1 MCSCGMC
8 AKRLSFH
15 LLELRHSG
23 SYVYTTEPKT
33 PRVCSSLY
41 TKLSS
46 ILDLFLAVKKTHSKR
61 KYLWGVSTISTNS
74 YWAFSIYCRPR
85 VLSSLFLR
93 LLIKHFLCVRHYSKH
108 LVDTTKTKSQ
118 ISRSLYSNGDIC
130 TNLSMTVMN
139 AQQNK
144 TSNRA

>member
-1 MCSCGMC
+1 MC

-23 SYVYTTEPKT
+23 SYVHTTEPRP
-33 PRVCSSLY
+33 PRACSSLY
-41 TKLSS
+41 AKLSS

-61 KYLWGVSTISTNS
+61 KYLWGVSTVSTNT
-74 YWAFSIYCRPR
+74 YWAFSIYCRLR

-93 LLIKHFLCVRHYSKH
+93 LLIKHFLCVRLFKAS
-108 LVDTTKTKSQ
+108 
-118 ISRSLYSNGDIC
+118 SRYHKQKQSPKFQGAYTLMEIYAQ